1 MCVIVLQRKCPLAII
16 SKWRKVKTLKTLS
29 TFLTFF
35 DMALQKRK
43 KVAFFWILKKHKK
56 RILELCIAIENSLF
70 SAPHPCLTPLLR
82 GTR

>member
-1 MCVIVLQRKCPLAII
+1 MCVINLQRKCPLAI

-43 KVAFFWILKKHKK
+43 KVGSRFLDFEKNIK
-56 RILELCIAIENSLF
+56 NVF
-70 SAPHPCLTPLLR
+70 SNYV
-82 GTR
+82 